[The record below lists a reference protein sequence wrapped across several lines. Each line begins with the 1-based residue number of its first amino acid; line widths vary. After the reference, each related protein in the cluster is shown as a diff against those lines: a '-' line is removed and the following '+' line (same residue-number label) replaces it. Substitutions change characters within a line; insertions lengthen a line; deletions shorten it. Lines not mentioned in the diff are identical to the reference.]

1 MDMHL
6 AAIGIDE
13 VTLHHD
19 LLIELGRVEMALEM
33 IRPDPDLGD
42 SSQVEQ
48 ETPAGTQF
56 QLLEGRRAKL
66 NAMLCRLAA

>member
-1 MDMHL
+1 MDMQL
-6 AAIGIDE
+6 ASFGIDE

-19 LLIELGRVEMALEM
+19 LLIELGRVEMALEL
-33 IRPDPDLGD
+33 IQPDPNEQD
-42 SSQVEQ
+42 QVEQ
-48 ETPAGTQF
+48 DTPVNTQF

>member
-6 AAIGIDE
+6 AALGMDE

-19 LLIELGRVEMALEM
+19 LLIELGRVEMALEL
-33 IRPDPDLGD
+33 IQPDPNDQD
-42 SSQVEQ
+42 QVEQ

-56 QLLEGRRAKL
+56 QLLQGRRARL